1 MNGWVPD
8 GGYRIQ
14 PGRELRRDSNFV
26 GIITISQTVLLQL
39 SFVILLIPLG
49 MAGVVQPAEQ
59 YYGMGKT
66 AFLIFYSF
74 AYALGMGLP
83 APVVAAIARRNI
95 RPFDRLENAEYHVSL
110 PSAVLAL
117 LAGLSFCILANFATM
132 YIVYFLSQLGLYPPE
147 MPSYIDKTGLSLGL
161 NIFVFCL
168 LPAILEEMIYRGYI
182 LRTLRRHG
190 DGFALVVSSAL
201 FALMHGNILQI
212 PFAFIV
218 GMVCG
223 YLVIKTGR
231 IWLGMMLHFL
241 NNFMSTLLSYA
252 DLFTAT
258 DELKQ
263 KMYLIVFSI
272 IGTVGL
278 IALLILFA
286 MSDPIVRRDQP
297 RASEMTAGQKTGSLL
312 LAPAMIISILISLLL
327 TIYTTKWG
335 G

>member
-26 GIITISQTVLLQL
+26 GIITISQAVLLQL

-74 AYALGMGLP
+74 AYALGMGL
-83 APVVAAIARRNI
+83 
-95 RPFDRLENAEYHVSL
+95 
-110 PSAVLAL
+110 
-117 LAGLSFCILANFATM
+117 SFFIHANFVTM
-132 YIVYFLSQLGLYPPE
+132 YIVYFFSQLGLYPPE

-190 DGFALVVSSAL
+190 DGFALVVSSVL